1 MFYIFQFNLESIFR
15 NSYAFTLS
23 MKIQNIKEQ
32 KKQLNVLK
40 LQTEVEHFSFC
51 NLFQIYRLI
60 TNVQM
65 VLMKQILAINLETR
79 LHIFLL
85 ELPFGMFGYF
95 DLIGKMNKRY
105 FSVLGI

>member
-15 NSYAFTLS
+15 NSYAFTQS
-23 MKIQNIKEQ
+23 MKIQNIK
-32 KKQLNVLK
+32 KKKKLNVLK
-40 LQTEVEHFSFC
+40 LQTELEHFSFC
-51 NLFQIYRLI
+51 NLFQIYRLT

-85 ELPFGMFGYF
+85 ELPFGMFDYF

>member
-15 NSYAFTLS
+15 NSYAFTHS
-23 MKIQNIKEQ
+23 MKIQNIKE

-85 ELPFGMFGYF
+85 ELPFGMFDYF

-105 FSVLGI
+105 FSVLDI